1 MPMTPPLIAIQVQSL
16 PESPG
21 VYQYYDEKDTIL
33 YIGKAINLK
42 KRVSSYFNKN
52 QDNAKT
58 RVLVSKIRRIA
69 HIVVPTETDAL
80 LLENNLIKK
89 YRPRYNVLLKDDK
102 TFPWICLKKEA
113 YPRVMTTRKV
123 IRDGSQY
130 FGPYTNTKMMY
141 VLLDL
146 IKSLY
151 PLRSCTLDLS
161 ADKVAMGK
169 YSPCLE
175 YHIGNCKAPCVG
187 RQTPEDYAQD
197 IQAVTA
203 LLKGHLKE
211 AVGHMKSKMKLAAE
225 ALAFEEAQKYKERL
239 DLLSGYQSRATVVS
253 PNITHVD
260 VYSIFSDQTHG
271 YVNYMEIAHGAI
283 IRTHTLE
290 LKKRMEESDEILL
303 EMAIVAIR
311 ERFQSAAKTLVLPF
325 KVLVPAGLRVEVPQ
339 LGDKKKLLDLSLRN
353 AKHYRQDQLAQ
364 LKVIDPQS
372 HSDRILAQLQK
383 DLRLPHLPVHIECF
397 DNSNIQGTNPVA
409 ACVVFQHA
417 KPAKSQYRH
426 FHIKTVEG
434 PDDFAS
440 MREVVTRRYRRMM
453 DEGTSLPQLVVIDG
467 GKGQLS
473 AALDAFDSLGIRG
486 KIAIIGIAKRLEE
499 IYFPGDSVPIY
510 LDKRSTSLKLIQQL
524 RNEAHRFGIT
534 FHRQLRSNAAL
545 GNRLESLSGIG
556 AKTAEKLLTEFK
568 SVKRVEEAS
577 LQALADCVGMAK
589 AQLIYEQLKTPAD
602 A

>member
-211 AVGHMKSKMKLAAE
+211 AVSHMKSKMKLAAE

-453 DEGTSLPQLVVIDG
+453 EEGTSLPQLVVIDG

-545 GNRLESLSGIG
+545 GNRLETLSGIG

>member
-1 MPMTPPLIAIQVQSL
+1 MTPPLIAIQVQSL

-21 VYQYYDEKDTIL
+21 VYQYFDEKDTIL

-102 TFPWICLKKEA
+102 TFPWICLKKES

-161 ADKVAMGK
+161 PDKVAMGK
-169 YSPCLE
+169 YTPCLE

-187 RQTPEDYAQD
+187 KQTPEDYAQD
-197 IQAVTA
+197 ILAVTA
-203 LLKGHLKE
+203 LLKGRLKE
-211 AVGHMKSKMKLAAE
+211 AVGHMKLKMKLAAE

-290 LKKRMEESDEILL
+290 LKKRMEESDDILL

-383 DLRLPHLPVHIECF
+383 DLRLPNLPIHIECF
-397 DNSNIQGTNPVA
+397 DNSNIQGSNPVA

-453 DEGTSLPQLVVIDG
+453 EEGSSLPQLVVIDG

-545 GNRLESLSGIG
+545 GNRLETLSGIG

>member
-1 MPMTPPLIAIQVQSL
+1 MTPPLIAIQVQSL

-69 HIVVPTETDAL
+69 HMVVPTETDAL

-169 YSPCLE
+169 YTPCLE

-187 RQTPEDYAQD
+187 KQTPEDYAQD
-197 IQAVTA
+197 ILAVTA
-203 LLKGHLKE
+203 LLKGRLKE
-211 AVGHMKSKMKLAAE
+211 AVGHMKLKMKLAAE

-383 DLRLPHLPVHIECF
+383 DLRLPNLPVHIECF

-440 MREVVTRRYRRMM
+440 MREVVTRRYRRMIE
-453 DEGTSLPQLVVIDG
+453 EGSSLPQLVVIDG

-545 GNRLESLSGIG
+545 GNRLETLSGIG

>member
-1 MPMTPPLIAIQVQSL
+1 MTPPLIAIQVQSL

-169 YSPCLE
+169 YTPCLE

-187 RQTPEDYAQD
+187 KQTPEDYAQD
-197 IQAVTA
+197 ILAVTA
-203 LLKGHLKE
+203 LLKGRLKE
-211 AVGHMKSKMKLAAE
+211 AVGHMKLKMKLAAE

-383 DLRLPHLPVHIECF
+383 DLRLPNLPVHIECF

-440 MREVVTRRYRRMM
+440 MREVVTRRYRRMIE
-453 DEGTSLPQLVVIDG
+453 EGSSLPQLVVIDG

-545 GNRLESLSGIG
+545 GNRLETLSGIG

>member
-1 MPMTPPLIAIQVQSL
+1 MTPPLIAIQVQSL

-21 VYQYYDEKDTIL
+21 VYQYYDEQDNIL

-42 KRVSSYFNKN
+42 KRVSSYFNKT

-102 TFPWICLKKEA
+102 TFPWICLKKED

-161 ADKVAMGK
+161 PQKIALGK
-169 YSPCLE
+169 YTPCLE
-175 YHIGNCKAPCVG
+175 YHIGNCKAPCISK
-187 RQTPEDYAQD
+187 QTPEDYAQD
-197 IQAVTA
+197 IQAITA

-211 AVGHMKSKMKLAAE
+211 ALTHMKAKMKQAAD

-253 PNITHVD
+253 PTITHVD

-290 LKKRMEESDEILL
+290 LKKRMDESDETLL
-303 EMAIVAIR
+303 EIAIVAIR
-311 ERFQSAAKTLVLPF
+311 ERFQSVAKTLVLPF
-325 KVLVPAGLRVEVPQ
+325 KVLVPDGLRVEVPQ
-339 LGDKKKLLDLSLRN
+339 LGDKKKLLELSLRN
-353 AKHYRQDQLAQ
+353 AKHFRQDQLAQ

-383 DLRLPHLPVHIECF
+383 DLRLAHLPVHIECF

-409 ACVVFQHA
+409 ACVVFQNA

-440 MREVVTRRYRRMM
+440 MREVVTRRYRRMI
-453 DEGTSLPQLVVIDG
+453 DEGTPLPQLVVIDG

-473 AALDAFDSLGIRG
+473 AALDAFDALGIRG
-486 KIAIIGIAKRLEE
+486 KVAIIGIAKRLEE

-545 GNRLESLSGIG
+545 GNRLETLSGIG